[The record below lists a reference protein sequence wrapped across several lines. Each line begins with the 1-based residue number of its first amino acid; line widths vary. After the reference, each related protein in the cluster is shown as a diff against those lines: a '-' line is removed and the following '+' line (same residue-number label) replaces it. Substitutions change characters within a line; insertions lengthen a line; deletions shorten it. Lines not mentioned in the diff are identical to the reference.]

1 MSIQIIDGFQVNTA
15 APIDNR
21 IVASGSVARN
31 AIPYKYEGLRVF
43 DTSDSVAYVYVN
55 GAWRSENSSGI
66 VGPGTINY
74 LTYYTSSSTIG
85 NSLLYQET
93 TSIKTQG
100 NLITINTANGSVT
113 AANFIGAGS
122 GITSIP
128 GANINNGSV
137 NINKLINGSTGQV
150 LVSGVSSTA
159 WVNPS
164 QLSVGTASSVIV
176 TPSSTNNTHYLT
188 FVDSPTSGSKNLL
201 LDSSGITYN
210 PSTNQLVVASGT
222 ASAPSLSF
230 TGDTDTGI
238 FSPGGNTTAISS
250 EGSEK
255 VRFAKAGVSI
265 GLGSPIVGMYVG
277 IIEFTRSAVSAGTAT
292 IVIGDDY
299 IGNNLTISAVE
310 VASSNIKARIN
321 FPTPMPIGIN
331 GSTANLCVFCSIEVN
346 QDFGTNF
353 SNAYTFSVICT
364 GKNTNYIELMCF
376 RTDNLAWIPFPISK
390 VRASF
395 VVYSLGYGID

>member
-43 DTSDSVAYVYVN
+43 DTSDSIAYVYVN
-55 GAWRSENSSGI
+55 GAWRSENSTGIIGSG
-66 VGPGTINY
+66 TTNY
-74 LTYYTSSSTIG
+74 LTAYTSSSTIG

-113 AANFIGAGS
+113 AVSFIGAGS

-150 LVSGVSSTA
+150 LVSGVSSTT
-159 WVNPS
+159 WIDPN
-164 QLSVGTASSVIV
+164 QMTVGTASSVGV
-176 TPSSTNNTHYLT
+176 TPSSINATHYLT
-188 FVDSPTSGSKNLL
+188 FVDSAVAGSKKLL

-210 PSTNQLVVASGT
+210 PSTNQLGLASGT
-222 ASAPSLSF
+222 TSTPSLSF

-238 FSPGGNTTAISS
+238 FSPSSNVTAIASS
-250 EGSEK
+250 GSEK
-255 VRFAKAGVSI
+255 VRFAVEGVST
-265 GLGSPIVGMYVG
+265 GFGTPIVGMYAGRVN
-277 IIEFTRSAVSAGTAT
+277 FTKTGVS
-292 IVIGDDY
+292 
-299 IGNNLTISAVE
+299 IGNVTRIVGGDYAGNSFTINNVNAIG
-310 VASSNIKARIN
+310 SSIRARIN
-321 FPTPMPIGIN
+321 FPTPIPIGT
-331 GSTANLCVFCSIEVN
+331 GGTSANLCVVCSIDIQQEIDVFFN
-346 QDFGTNF
+346 TP
-353 SNAYTFSVICT
+353 YPYSVICT
-364 GKNTNYIELMCF
+364 GRTTNYIDLLCF
-376 RTDNLAWIPFPISK
+376 RTDNVTWNSGTVIG
-390 VRASF
+390 SF
-395 VVYSLGYGID
+395 VAYSLGYGVD